1 MKVLSGEIAIF
12 IAVVLLVGTPVMMAE
27 PNALEDRG
35 ASVETEITAWV
46 IPCKD
51 MVDNGLYES
60 IKRRTTEAL
69 DGGAEYL
76 IYEIDTYGGDLFAA
90 FDISNYFLHEVNS
103 KAHTVAYV
111 SKKAISAGAMTSVAC
126 EDIIM
131 KENTTIGDCAPIQM
145 GAKLEGVEREK
156 VETITRAAFVN
167 SAKANG
173 YPEALLKAMVTLQ
186 LEVYRVKNIQTGTYE
201 FFETV
206 QLPKD
211 VNEYD
216 LGNKQLVVKDDEL
229 LTLTSFQA
237 VEYGVARAEV
247 KDMKGA
253 LEFLAKRDGV
263 RFADEP
269 IVLET
274 TWSEDMVRWVNS
286 PTVMGILVMVAML
299 AVYMELNTPGI
310 GLPGLVAVICFTV
323 IIGSKYLTGMA
334 NWLEVALFITGLLLL
349 TVEVFILP
357 GFGIAGMLGI
367 TCILSGLFG
376 MLIKNPPDEI
386 PWPQTQ
392 LDWKLFSDGALG
404 ISFGFIGFIVL
415 AWVIGKY
422 LPKLEFL
429 SGLILVPTA
438 AKQRADMKVSMTIL
452 PESKVSAVNIGDVGE
467 VTSTLRP
474 IGKARFGDA
483 IVDVVAEAEFLDK
496 GVKVEIIEIHGNRV
510 VVKAALS

>member
-12 IAVVLLVGTPVMMAE
+12 IAVVLLVGTPVMTAE
-27 PNALEDRG
+27 SNALEDRG

-51 MVDNGLYES
+51 MVDSGLYES

-156 VETITRAAFVN
+156 VETVTRAAFVN

-186 LEVYRVKNIQTGTYE
+186 LEVYRVKNVQRGEYE

-211 VNEYD
+211 ANEYD
-216 LGNKQLVVKDDEL
+216 LENKQLVVKNDEL

-247 KDMKGA
+247 GDMKGA

-274 TWSEDMVRWVNS
+274 TWSEDMVRWLNS

-310 GLPGLVAVICFTV
+310 GLPGLVAVICF
-323 IIGSKYLTGMA
+323 
-334 NWLEVALFITGLLLL
+334 
-349 TVEVFILP
+349 
-357 GFGIAGMLGI
+357 
-367 TCILSGLFG
+367 
-376 MLIKNPPDEI
+376 
-386 PWPQTQ
+386 
-392 LDWKLFSDGALG
+392 
-404 ISFGFIGFIVL
+404 
-415 AWVIGKY
+415 
-422 LPKLEFL
+422 
-429 SGLILVPTA
+429 
-438 AKQRADMKVSMTIL
+438 
-452 PESKVSAVNIGDVGE
+452 
-467 VTSTLRP
+467 
-474 IGKARFGDA
+474 
-483 IVDVVAEAEFLDK
+483 
-496 GVKVEIIEIHGNRV
+496 
-510 VVKAALS
+510 